1 VEKNEVLLENLKA
14 DIWSKVSQPTYGP
27 KLGCMVQS
35 VTKDFIFTSRLIAHV
50 FLIQEL
56 FW

>member
-27 KLGCMVQS
+27 ELGRMVQS
-35 VTKDFIFTSRLIAHV
+35 VTEDFSFTSHLIAHV
-50 FLIQEL
+50 FLIQEF